1 LKAKVLTRFYD
12 SEAKVVREK
21 GDIINVTPSRF
32 NEIASK
38 GRFIEVYVAPVK
50 VAAPKNEQ

>member
-1 LKAKVLTRFYD
+1 MKAKVLTRFYD

-50 VAAPKNEQ
+50 AATPKNEQ